1 VKASD
6 ELDSDDSGMPAILAI
21 VAGIVS
27 AAVGVVGTYL
37 VMTSLLGFKL
47 EPKETIYDNAQ
58 DGGKGKAGMGGM
70 GGMKGGGMG
79 GMKGGGMGGMKGGG
93 MGGMKGGQGDKGA
106 PAPNGAFRHDREP
119 RPADRVLSSHGSIT
133 SFVASMQR
141 LPLLL

>member
-58 DGGKGKAGMGGM
+58 DGGKGKGGM

-93 MGGMKGGQGDKGA
+93 MGGMKGGRPDKGA

-119 RPADRVLSSHGSIT
+119 RPADRVVSSRDRIT
-133 SFVASMQR
+133 SFVASTRR
-141 LPLLL
+141 LHLLL

>member
-1 VKASD
+1 MKASD
-6 ELDSDDSGMPAILAI
+6 TLDSEDSGMPAILAI

-37 VMTSLLGFKL
+37 VMTSLLDFKL

-58 DGGKGKAGMGGM
+58 DGGKGKGGM

-106 PAPNGAFRHDREP
+106 PAPNGAFRHDHEP
-119 RPADRVLSSHGSIT
+119 RSADRVVSSRYFAA
-133 SFVASMQR
+133 SFVASPRQ
-141 LPLLL
+141 LPLLV